1 MLRMTEVLQYQRV
14 TRRIIVA
21 ISTTQQRKLQIPDL
35 VLFYDLVLVIRSMNE
50 RNPGRLNRFGSRK
63 IS

>member
-1 MLRMTEVLQYQRV
+1 MIRMTEVLQYQKV
-14 TRRIIVA
+14 TKQIMIA

-35 VLFYDLVLVIRSMNE
+35 VLFYDRVLVIRSMNE
-50 RNPGRLNRFGSRK
+50 RNPGRLNRFGTHK